1 MTDTNTDHSSDRS
14 IEKAT
19 DQATGHTS
27 HYTLNREYFA
37 ECFDESANTASGF
50 KAYRQVVIFLLVAAV
65 FFALEV
71 NGYAAWFLLCL
82 GGIELL
88 SVRYKRSWWIARQ
101 MLSRAA
107 GSQVT
112 IRIDEQGI
120 FTSGRHNQQTM
131 LWDDIVAIN
140 STAKGFVVIHGR
152 GSSYLSKHGLSEQAL
167 TLLAAKKPA

>member
-1 MTDTNTDHSSDRS
+1 MTDTNSDHSS
-14 IEKAT
+14 EKAT
-19 DQATGHTS
+19 DPATGYTS

-50 KAYRQVVIFLLVAAV
+50 KAYRQVIIFLVVAGL

-88 SVRYKRSWWIARQ
+88 SIRYKRSWWIARQ

-120 FTSGRHNQQTM
+120 FTSSSHNQQAM
-131 LWDDIVAIN
+131 LWDEVNTIN
-140 STAKGFVVIHGR
+140 STEKGFVVSHNR
-152 GSSYLSKHGLSEQAL
+152 GTSYLSKNGLSEQAL
-167 TLLAAKKPA
+167 VLLAAKKTT